1 MSSMKKQALIL
12 TLANAY
18 TRALG
23 FALRL
28 MTARL
33 MGAEAM
39 GVMELSASG
48 IMLAITPV
56 TAGIPTAMSR
66 MTARPDAD
74 RAAVL
79 NAGLSLVRR
88 LSAILVPA
96 VVLLAPA
103 MAWLL
108 GDWQTLPSLL
118 TSAPAVLLLG
128 LCAVYSGWFCGLQD
142 MRTPALNECTEQTV
156 RCLLCVALL
165 LWLGGRSIA
174 LTAAL
179 PGIAE
184 IAAGVA
190 VWLLFRHSTPRLP
203 RRRADPHL
211 RTELLRLSAPIT
223 ASRLCQTALRAL
235 NAVLLPV
242 CLRRSGLSQAAATA
256 QFGMLNGMVMPLLM
270 LPGVITGAICTV
282 AAPAVTRQEH
292 HARRLRHTTAQ
303 LLTSGLLVGFAAATM
318 IFLSADFVSLRLY
331 REPTLA
337 PLLRLMSPAALLM
350 SLQQVQFGLIAG
362 MGLQKQTLR
371 PTIAA
376 SILTLLVTALLCPLP
391 RFRLYGAAMA
401 SLAASLLRVAWNQV
415 ILHHSF
421 RQQILTNQPAAKFNR

>member
-337 PLLRLMSPAALLM
+337 PLLRLMSPAALLI